1 MAPKASV
8 IIHEIELGKPY
19 TSLYKKKKVETLAKT
34 NDNVEGKGF
43 SKKRMPIRNRLD
55 RGSNFASI
63 RKDANLLF
71 RYFLV
76 KTDVNQ

>member
-19 TSLYKKKKVETLAKT
+19 TFLKKKKVETLAKA
-34 NDNVEGKGF
+34 NDNVEGRGF

-76 KTDVNQ
+76 KTDVNP

>member
-19 TSLYKKKKVETLAKT
+19 TFLKKKVETLAKA
-34 NDNVEGKGF
+34 NDNVEGRGF

-76 KTDVNQ
+76 KTDVNP

>member
-1 MAPKASV
+1 V
-8 IIHEIELGKPY
+8 R
-19 TSLYKKKKVETLAKT
+19 
-34 NDNVEGKGF
+34 DNKGTEGIGF
-43 SKKRMPIRNRLD
+43 SKKRMPILNRLD

-76 KTDVNQ
+76 KTDVNPWM